1 MSRIRANTI
10 TNQNANGAP
19 NFPDG
24 ITVSGVVTATVS
36 NSTLGTLA
44 VTGNATVGGTLGV
57 GGTITYEDVTNIDS
71 VGIITARSGIRIGTG
86 GTVGPSGAGI
96 VTYFGDGS
104 QLTGIDATQI
114 ATGNTK
120 VQTVAS
126 RVDTKVDNVGI
137 LTVTAA
143 GANVTGIITAN
154 SFVAGGT
161 ALGTFNEGSVYDLT
175 VFTAGAN
182 VDTIASTTKRIEVFV
197 LGMSITSNSEF
208 KFQLRTG
215 SGTVSSGYV
224 GRGGYVSNA
233 SYAND
238 QAYSDS
244 WSTYGMGQSGVSWS
258 GHMTIKNYNNHYWYM
273 NADLWSDSSPTHYW
287 IHGHVN
293 AGALVTGFRFDKRG
307 GNFDAGEFR
316 LNQYS
321 TP

>member
-24 ITVSGVVTATVS
+24 ITVSGVVTATTTS
-36 NSTLGTLA
+36 QNITGNLS
-44 VTGNATVGGTLGV
+44 VTGNIGV
-57 GGTITYEDVTNIDS
+57 GGTITYEDVTNVDS
-71 VGIITARSGIRIGTG
+71 VGVITARSGIRIGTG

-154 SFVAGGT
+154 SFIAGGAALANTPAFSAGPATAATGHADNTWARVSFTEIMDSDSKFNGTTFTPGVAGYY
-161 ALGTFNEGSVYDLT
+161 SYY
-175 VFTAGAN
+175 AN
-182 VDTIASTTKRIEVFV
+182 VYMRSENSTDVYSWHLTIRKN
-197 LGMSITSNSEF
+197 NSDQGNQGGSRYYSDNSDGDRLAPTISGIVYLDDNDYLECWAYANT
-208 KFQLRTG
+208 TG
-215 SGTVSSGYV
+215 STWAVV
-224 GRGGYVSNA
+224 GSNGSFGA
-233 SYAND
+233 FKLI
-238 QAYSDS
+238 
-244 WSTYGMGQSGVSWS
+244 GV
-258 GHMTIKNYNNHYWYM
+258 
-273 NADLWSDSSPTHYW
+273 
-287 IHGHVN
+287 
-293 AGALVTGFRFDKRG
+293 
-307 GNFDAGEFR
+307 
-316 LNQYS
+316 
-321 TP
+321 

>member
-24 ITVSGVVTATVS
+24 ITVTGVVTSTTV
-36 NSTLGTLA
+36 NANVTGDLT
-44 VTGNATVGGTLGV
+44 VTGNVGV
-57 GGTITYEDVTNIDS
+57 GGTITYEDVTNVDS
-71 VGIITARSGIRIGTG
+71 VGVVTARSGIRIGTG

-154 SFVAGGT
+154 SFNAGGSALANTPAFSAGPATAAGGIADNTWAKVTFTEIMDSDGKFNNGNSFRPQVAGWY
-161 ALGTFNEGSVYDLT
+161 AYYANVYMRSEDSSDVYSWHLT
-175 VFTAGAN
+175 VRKSNSDQGNQGGSRYYSDNSDGDRLAP
-182 VDTIASTTKRIEVFV
+182 TISGVVYMSTTDYLECW
-197 LGMSITSNSEF
+197 
-208 KFQLRTG
+208 
-215 SGTVSSGYV
+215 
-224 GRGGYVSNA
+224 A
-233 SYAND
+233 YANTTGGTW
-238 QAYSDS
+238 AVV
-244 WSTYGMGQSGVSWS
+244 G
-258 GHMTIKNYNNHYWYM
+258 
-273 NADLWSDSSPTHYW
+273 
-287 IHGHVN
+287 N
-293 AGALVTGFRFDKRG
+293 AGSFGAYKLIGV
-307 GNFDAGEFR
+307 
-316 LNQYS
+316 
-321 TP
+321 

>member
-24 ITVSGVVTATVS
+24 ITVSGVVT
-36 NSTLGTLA
+36 STTINA
-44 VTGNATVGGTLGV
+44 NVTGNLSVTGNIGV
-57 GGTITYEDVTNIDS
+57 GGTITYEDVTNVDS

-161 ALGTFNEGSVYDLT
+161 ALGTFTEGSNYDLT
-175 VFTAGAN
+175 VFTGGAN
-182 VDTIASTTKRIEVFV
+182 VDTILSTTRRIEVFI
-197 LGMSITSNSEF
+197 LSMSLSSNSEF

-215 SGTVSSGYV
+215 AGTVTSGYV
-224 GRGGYVSNA
+224 GRAGYVSNA

-244 WSTYGMGQSGVSWS
+244 WSTYGMGQSGVNWS
-258 GHMTIKNYNNHYWYM
+258 GHMTIKNYKDNYWYM
-273 NADLWSDSSPTHYW
+273 NADLWADSSPTHYW